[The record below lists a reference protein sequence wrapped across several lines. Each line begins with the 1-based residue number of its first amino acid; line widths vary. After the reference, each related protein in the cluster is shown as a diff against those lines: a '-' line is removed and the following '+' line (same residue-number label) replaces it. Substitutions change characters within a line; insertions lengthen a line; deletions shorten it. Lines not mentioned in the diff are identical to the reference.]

1 MNFRYISFRKPSLTL
16 KTAAKYLLLLIAMFL
31 VDLALPQREPLSFAL
46 AFGAAVCGLDP
57 FVCAAW
63 HLAASAVS
71 LSAAA
76 SLSAGVQSAF
86 LLLVMV
92 LYRRF
97 GRQLRFERA
106 IYALIAQLPFLF
118 LFPHSGY
125 SLFPFAVFWQKMLLC
140 AFLTVLC
147 FLFEGALHALLFRA
161 FKCRLGGS
169 EIAELALL
177 WLFLGMGLIRV
188 AGNIPFFAVAALA
201 GALAVFLFKSAVA
214 VPFALVLSL
223 PLCVSDVS
231 AVPAALFAALAC
243 LALLFLP
250 YGRIASALAL
260 FLGFLGAEYFVGL
273 YEGSAAQISL
283 TLLAVFL
290 PLAALC
296 CVPEKLFRRASHTL
310 LFYRESALPRI
321 AINRN
326 RRAVGEQL
334 FEVSALFREIE
345 SAFRTEERPDNAG
358 ARIREKLTASLCTSC
373 PNRRKCREARV
384 PEAMDKLIAVGK
396 AKGRVNL
403 IDLPAELSSA
413 CNNTA
418 GLLFALNK
426 SLAEYRRYAYE
437 MQAAREGKR
446 LLADQAHGISEILRD
461 IALEQSGEYV
471 FSDEESRLSR
481 ALASAGILSSEI
493 FLYGEGARF
502 TVSMTLEN
510 RVNAVRLVKIAS
522 VTLGVPL
529 ALAEKIPLTPDRA
542 CFILKRKAN
551 FDAAFGIASCPKKGE
566 QASGDTHSILK
577 IDERRFLV
585 ALSDGMGSG
594 EGARDVSDQTLSL
607 LESFYKAKMP
617 SETVLG
623 TVNKLI
629 AFSAEETFSCLDLA
643 AVNLDTGDA
652 DIVKIGSPAGFV
664 LSGEELRV
672 LEGESLPIGMLE
684 AVHPATL
691 RVEMKADDFLIFM
704 SDGVTTAFGSSA
716 ELCAYLSQLKPLNPQ
731 SLAEDILHT
740 ALGRYDGKAE
750 DDMTVLTVKLTKAA

>member
-1 MNFRYISFRKPSLTL
+1 MKAKNPFRRVKFSCGA
-16 KTAAKYLLLLIAMFL
+16 AAKYLALLAAMLLLN
-31 VDLALPQREPLSFAL
+31 LALPQGEPLSFPL
-46 AFGAAVCGLDP
+46 AFAALCCGLDP
-57 FVCAAW
+57 FLCCAW
-63 HLAASAVS
+63 HLAASVPA

-86 LLLVMV
+86 LLLVFA

-97 GRQLRFERA
+97 GREMKWERA
-106 IYALIAQLPFLF
+106 VYALLAQLPFLF

-125 SLFPFAVFWQKMLLC
+125 PLFPFGAFWQKMIFC
-140 AFLTVLC
+140 ALFTALSL
-147 FLFEGALHALLFRA
+147 LFEGGLRALLFRA
-161 FKCRLGGS
+161 FKCRLGGG

-177 WLFLGMGLIRV
+177 WLFLGMGLCR
-188 AGNIPFFAVAALA
+188 PFGQLPLLAAVALA
-201 GALAVFLFKSAVA
+201 GFLAVCLLKSAAA

-223 PLCVSDVS
+223 PLCVVRLS
-231 AVPAALFAALAC
+231 AVPAAVTVALAC

-250 YGRIASALAL
+250 YGRIAAALAL
-260 FLGFLGAEYFVGL
+260 FVGFMGAEYLGGL
-273 YEGSAAQISL
+273 FSSSAVTIAL
-283 TLLAVFL
+283 TLLSVFL
-290 PLAALC
+290 PCAAVC
-296 CVPEKLFRRASHTL
+296 CVPDRLFRRLGRAL
-310 LFYRESALPRI
+310 LFYRERTLPRI

-334 FEVSALFREIE
+334 FEISALFREIE
-345 SAFRTEERPDNAG
+345 SAFRTEKQPDDTG
-358 ARIREKLTASLCTSC
+358 VHIREKLIASLCASC
-373 PNRRKCREARV
+373 PSRRKCRETGIF
-384 PEAMDKLIAVGK
+384 ESMDKLIAVGK

-426 SLAEYRRYAYE
+426 QLAEYRRYAYE
-437 MQAAREGKR
+437 IQAAREGRR
-446 LLADQAHGISEILRD
+446 LLADQARGISEILRD
-461 IALEQSGEYV
+461 IALEQSGEYT
-471 FSDEESRLSR
+471 FSDEEARLSN

-493 FLYGEGARF
+493 FLYGDDTRF
-502 TVSMTLEN
+502 TASMTLEN
-510 RVNAVRLVKIAS
+510 RTNAVRLVKIAS
-522 VTLGVPL
+522 DALGVPL
-529 ALAEKIPLTPDRA
+529 ALSEKIPLTPDRA

-551 FDAAFGIASCPKKGE
+551 FDAAFGVASCPKKGE

-594 EGARDVSDQTLSL
+594 ADARDVSDQTLSL

-629 AFSAEETFSCLDLA
+629 AFSSEETFSCLDLA
-643 AVNLDTGDA
+643 AVNLDTGAA
-652 DIVKIGSPAGFV
+652 DVVKIGSPAGFV

-691 RVEMKADDFLIFM
+691 QVEMKADDFLIFM

-716 ELCAYLSQLKPLNPQ
+716 ELCAYLSKLKPLNPQ
-731 SLAEDILHT
+731 SLAEEILKT
-740 ALGRYDGKAE
+740 ALLRYNGSAE
-750 DDMTVLTVKLTKAA
+750 DDMTVLAVKLTKVA